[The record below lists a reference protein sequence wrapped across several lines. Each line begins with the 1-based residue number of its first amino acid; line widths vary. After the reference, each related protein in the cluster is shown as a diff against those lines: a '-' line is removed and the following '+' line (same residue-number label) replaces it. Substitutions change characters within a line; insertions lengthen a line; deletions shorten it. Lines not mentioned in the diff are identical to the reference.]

1 MSSLNKKL
9 ILAFLFI
16 FMLGSF
22 GFYII
27 DKATKSRIDNI
38 GIIGKVP
45 SFSLTNFD
53 GTVVTEKQLN
63 DKISIVSFIFTQ
75 CEGACPI
82 MSENMSTLQE
92 RFASSSDIQFLS
104 ITTDPDYDTLDI
116 LNEYS
121 SNYSNKN
128 NWFFMRGDILD
139 VIELSEKGFSPTV
152 PPVLVRENAL
162 YGTGFFPDDA
172 EQVYEIPNDDLYLV
186 GTSEVPLAALH
197 TNEIINMEELPI
209 RYAGFSTCFRREAGT
224 YGKDTT
230 GIFRVHQF
238 DKVEMF
244 SFCNPK
250 KSEEEHE
257 FILSVEEELLQSL
270 EIPYR
275 VVDVCAGDLGASA
288 AKKYDIEAWIPS
300 QNTYREVTSCSN
312 TTSFQARRLN
322 IRAKSDGETNILHT
336 LNGTAI
342 AVGRILIA
350 LIENNQTE
358 DGKVEFSDTVAEI
371 IGVKNLG

>member
-45 SFSLTNFD
+45 SFSLINFD

-92 RFASSSDIQFLS
+92 RFASSGDIQFLS

-128 NWFFMRGDILD
+128 NWFFLRGDILD
-139 VIELSEKGFSPTV
+139 VIELSEKGFFLSAALLPAGHSTRL
-152 PPVLVRENAL
+152 VLV
-162 YGTGFFPDDA
+162 
-172 EQVYEIPNDDLYLV
+172 
-186 GTSEVPLAALH
+186 
-197 TNEIINMEELPI
+197 
-209 RYAGFSTCFRREAGT
+209 
-224 YGKDTT
+224 
-230 GIFRVHQF
+230 
-238 DKVEMF
+238 DKE
-244 SFCNPK
+244 
-250 KSEEEHE
+250 
-257 FILSVEEELLQSL
+257 
-270 EIPYR
+270 
-275 VVDVCAGDLGASA
+275 
-288 AKKYDIEAWIPS
+288 
-300 QNTYREVTSCSN
+300 
-312 TTSFQARRLN
+312 LN
-322 IRAKSDGETNILHT
+322 IRKYYEGTVESNIFELQSDIVT
-336 LNGTAI
+336 L
-342 AVGRILIA
+342 L
-350 LIENNQTE
+350 NQ
-358 DGKVEFSDTVAEI
+358 G
-371 IGVKNLG
+371 